1 MCMSIFGAN
10 AWGRSC
16 TCHGS
21 RVSDATIEREPSKTC
36 RPHVPRP
43 RIVVRAAGE
52 TSPIRSEER

>member
-16 TCHGS
+16 T
-21 RVSDATIEREPSKTC
+21 VSDAAIEREPSKTC

-43 RIVVRAAGE
+43 RIVVRACEASPAGGDGGGV
-52 TSPIRSEER
+52 T